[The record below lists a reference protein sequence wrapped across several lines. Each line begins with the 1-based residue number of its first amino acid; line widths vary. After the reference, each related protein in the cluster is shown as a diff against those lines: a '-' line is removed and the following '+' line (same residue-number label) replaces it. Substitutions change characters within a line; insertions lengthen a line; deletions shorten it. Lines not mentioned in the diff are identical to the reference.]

1 MRRLLEETLRI
12 QERFSPPRE
21 PAPFALRCES
31 KKPDPGV
38 QPPEI
43 RANWSGTPGSNRRPS
58 PWQGPDEGVYG
69 DATGVKPLESE
80 PVSQPPSSPVL
91 SADAPKCSPVLA
103 TNPITHENVAG
114 HRGAARRVSTGAPV
128 VMVESGEH
136 RDCVNAS
143 LCLRYVGA
151 QGGRRASVARNRG
164 TPIDGVGPGLRVLD
178 AQGVGGDPE
187 AILVVLETG
196 LEIGDQVVGQ
206 VFPAVVELADMRTPR
221 QRTNPWNAGGRDL
234 DLHEVESRHACW
246 LLSRSIQPHV
256 CHAALR

>member
-1 MRRLLEETLRI
+1 MASST
-12 QERFSPPRE
+12 
-21 PAPFALRCES
+21 
-31 KKPDPGV
+31 
-38 QPPEI
+38 
-43 RANWSGTPGSNRRPS
+43 RPS
-58 PWQGPDEGVYG
+58 RMPRASICSTTIRSRSVR
-69 DATGVKPLESE
+69 A
-80 PVSQPPSSPVL
+80 SSG
-91 SADAPKCSPVLA
+91 SAAAPVLA
-103 TNPITHENVAG
+103 TNPITHENVAGLLATNPITHNVAG

-246 LLSRSIQPHV
+246 LLSRSIQPRV